1 MRKLFST
8 WLDLRTLDELA
19 YGPTNLHR
27 LHPVVKIVVT
37 LFFAAAVTSFHKYEI
52 AGLLPLFFYP
62 VILFAWGNIPYQ
74 PLIRRLLLAAPFAL
88 VIGLSNLAF
97 DRTPHVLFQ
106 TLIVTG
112 GWFAF
117 CSLLLKFVLTVLA
130 ALLLIATTPW
140 PALVSGLRRL
150 GLPRPLVVQLFFLYR
165 YLTVL
170 LEEAGRVTQA
180 YELRS
185 RPGAGLPYRAWGSLV
200 GQLLLKTLDR
210 AQRIYAAMRCRGF
223 NGELPLLHIQA
234 FHLRDW
240 LYLLFWCSFF
250 GLCRLYNLP
259 QVLGKALLEVL

>member
-1 MRKLFST
+1 MRKLFSV

-19 YGPTNLHR
+19 YGATSLHR

-37 LFFAAAVTSFHKYEI
+37 LVFAAAVTSFHKYEI
-52 AGLLPLFFYP
+52 AGLFPLFCYP
-62 VILFAWGNIPYQ
+62 VVLFAWGNIPWQ

-88 VIGLSNLAF
+88 AIGFSNLVF
-97 DRTPHVLFQ
+97 DRIPYVLFGVL
-106 TLIVTG
+106 TVTG
-112 GWFAF
+112 GLLACF
-117 CSLLLKFVLTVLA
+117 SLLLKFALTVLA

-210 AQRIYAAMRCRGF
+210 AQRIYGAMRCRGF
-223 NGELPLLHIQA
+223 NSELPLLHNQS
-234 FHLRDW
+234 FQQRDW

-250 GLCRLYNLP
+250 LLCRSYDLP
-259 QVLGKALLEVL
+259 QVLEKALLEVL

>member
-1 MRKLFST
+1 MSKLFSA

-19 YGPTNLHR
+19 YGSTSLHR

-37 LFFAAAVTSFHKYEI
+37 LFFAATVTSFNKYEI

-62 VILFAWGNIPYQ
+62 VILFAWGNIPWQ

-88 VIGLSNLAF
+88 VIGLSNLIF
-97 DRTPHVLFQ
+97 DRTPHVL
-106 TLIVTG
+106 LGLLLLSG
-112 GWFAF
+112 GWLAF
-117 CSLLLKFVLTVLA
+117 FSLLLKFALTVLA

-140 PALVSGLRRL
+140 PNLVSGLRRL

-170 LEEAGRVTQA
+170 LEEAGRITQA

-200 GQLLLKTLDR
+200 GQLLLKTLER

-223 NGELPLLHIQA
+223 NGELPFLHNQP
-234 FHLRDW
+234 FQRRDW
-240 LYLLFWCSFF
+240 LYLFLWCSFAL
-250 GLCRLYNLP
+250 LCRSYNLP